1 MMQNIY
7 TQLDIDESGV
17 ATLWLNRPEK
27 LNALNADFIN
37 ELLFNFKIINEN
49 TTIRLLVLRARGK
62 NFCAGADIEW
72 MKASIDLSYEANLA
86 DAKNLGD
93 MLWNLKH
100 IRIPTLAIVHGA
112 TYGGAVGLMACCDM
126 AIALDD
132 VKICLSEVNIG
143 LIPATI
149 GPYVQQSI
157 GYKNSLYYSMTAE
170 IIDAQTAL
178 NIGLV
183 QKVIATTDAIPA
195 LDQLD
200 KALGCESHNF
210 FIRFNGP
217 TIDIPY
223 HSSEQISGIAIA
235 ARSSAVSPK
244 FEENPVFLTSSNA
257 LRNSRGDEIVC
268 SLNLVIFIFTNL
280 SSTYSSSY

>member
-195 LDQLD
+195 LDQ
-200 KALGCESHNF
+200 
-210 FIRFNGP
+210 FIHHFLKKGPQAQQACKVLFNKIYFSDFNEEIKHF
-217 TIDIPY
+217 T
-223 HSSEQISGIAIA
+223 EEMIAIRRA
-235 ARSSAVSPK
+235 SEEGQNGLQTFLQRNVS
-244 FEENPVFLTSSNA
+244 
-257 LRNSRGDEIVC
+257 
-268 SLNLVIFIFTNL
+268 
-280 SSTYSSSY
+280 